1 MTVINYIYVIN
12 KRKYVFFLIFKAWT
26 GASMV
31 GMVDQVLSA
40 CTFPLFCLITCR
52 WHVPSFRAI
61 LSLSRYNFINYH
73 IAGNGHQ
80 SIIFKKS
87 RDESLMFFRRL
98 AWFSSWHVRLVIS
111 DIIPR
116 VVSEMSS
123 ALIGI
128 MLNLC
133 KVNRQ

>member
-1 MTVINYIYVIN
+1 MLLIKENIF
-12 KRKYVFFLIFKAWT
+12 FFLSLKLELGLQWW
-26 GASMV
+26 V
-31 GMVDQVLSA
+31 MVDQVLSA

-116 VVSEMSS
+116 VASEMSS